1 MSLKIVRPGL
11 LTTIQDLG
19 RRGYQ
24 KEGIIESGP
33 MDPFA
38 LRVGNLLVGNDEREG
53 SLEITLMGP
62 KIQFEDDHLIALTGG
77 NLSPKLDGQPIKMW
91 RPILVSKGSL
101 LEFALPVEGCRTYMA
116 VSGGLAVKEV
126 MESKST
132 YLRAELGGL
141 HGKALQPGDVI
152 PCGEITDQAKP
163 FLKELKQSR
172 LQQAIWTLPPS
183 LLPTYKD
190 EPVIR
195 VMKGLE
201 YDLFTSESQ
210 HQFFEESFQITPQS
224 DRMGYRLKG
233 AELALLEPKEMLSS
247 AVTFGTIQVPADGN
261 PIVLLADHQTT
272 GGYPRIAQVIQADYS
287 KMGQTAP
294 GKKVSFK
301 EISLVEA
308 EKLYIEQEKK
318 INNIKWALRVKRG
331 GE

>member
-38 LRVGNLLVGNDEREG
+38 LRVGNLLVGNHEG
-53 SLEITLMGP
+53 EASLEITLMGP

-77 NLSPKLDGQPIKMW
+77 NLSPKLDGKPIRMW

-101 LEFALPVEGCRTYMA
+101 LEFGLPVEGCRTYLS
-116 VSGGLAVKEV
+116 VSGGLLVKEV
-126 MESKST
+126 MGSKST

-141 HGKALQPGDVI
+141 HGKALQSGDVI
-152 PCGEITDQAKP
+152 SCGDITDKATP
-163 FLKELKQSR
+163 FLQELKQSR
-172 LQQAIWTLPPS
+172 LQQAIWTLSPH
-183 LLPTYKD
+183 LLPTYED
-190 EPVIR
+190 APIIR
-195 VMKGLE
+195 VVKGLE
-201 YDLFTSESQ
+201 YELFTEESQ
-210 HQFFEESFQITPQS
+210 KQFFDEPFHITPQS

-233 AELALLEPKEMLSS
+233 AELTLAKQEEMLSS

-272 GGYPRIAQVIQADYS
+272 GGYPRIAQVISADYG
-287 KMGQTAP
+287 KIGQTAP
-294 GKKVSFK
+294 GKKVSFQK
-301 EISLVEA
+301 VSLTEA
-308 EKLYIEQEKK
+308 EKLYIEQEQK
-318 INNIKWALRVKRG
+318 INEIKWALRVKRG